1 MTTKAPTFFAKSG
14 GFHLTKRAICDII
27 CEKYGKVL
35 EWGHLRALS
44 VADAASNKEW
54 QRSKFLSEQRFEI
67 LGTATGRRGVA
78 STQIPF
84 RASFK
89 KLNRFTE
96 KYSSGRRGVT
106 RNFSV
111 ILELPFQ
118 NPLFY
123 KGFARCEYNFICLFS
138 PTVLSDFREQME

>member
-1 MTTKAPTFFAKSG
+1 M
-14 GFHLTKRAICDII
+14 
-27 CEKYGKVL
+27 
-35 EWGHLRALS
+35 
-44 VADAASNKEW
+44 
-54 QRSKFLSEQRFEI
+54 
-67 LGTATGRRGVA
+67 
-78 STQIPF
+78 
-84 RASFK
+84 
-89 KLNRFTE
+89 E

-111 ILELPFQ
+111 ILELPFP

>member
-1 MTTKAPTFFAKSG
+1 M
-14 GFHLTKRAICDII
+14 
-27 CEKYGKVL
+27 
-35 EWGHLRALS
+35 
-44 VADAASNKEW
+44 ADTASNKEW
-54 QRSKFLSEQRFEI
+54 QRSKFGEAFASNKFWAPQQDEE
-67 LGTATGRRGVA
+67 ARRHPY
-78 STQIPF
+78 PF
-84 RASFK
+84 AEHFRRSLIF
-89 KLNRFTE
+89 FME

-111 ILELPFQ
+111 ILELPFP